1 MVQSNAGRKWFTW
14 VSILAGVTIVI
25 STVFVATFISK
36 QIAISKKRIQQNLV
50 GPIVG
55 TWKGEMGNIVNFRAD
70 GTARSRPSS
79 VDRIGYLEWKFES
92 GQLAIYQYSKGRYSF
107 GWLSRRVTMEDNPTS
122 RFSIV
127 DVSPTHFKRRTDD
140 GKEFTLT
147 ATEDKDLECA
157 K

>member
-1 MVQSNAGRKWFTW
+1 MKWETSLTLGW
-14 VSILAGVTIVI
+14 MEQRV
-25 STVFVATFISK
+25 
-36 QIAISKKRIQQNLV
+36 RDLV
-50 GPIVG
+50 LVPPNQ
-55 TWKGEMGNIVNFRAD
+55 K
-70 GTARSRPSS
+70 
-79 VDRIGYLEWKFES
+79 IGYLEWKLES

-127 DVSPTHFKRRTDD
+127 DVSPTHFKLRTDD